1 MPRSRA
7 AQNCHNKLRRLSRS
21 KARKAIFIADYIA
34 VKYANIYKEV
44 EAVFNKLDEK
54 YKDKND
60 LRKTDEFLFFK
71 LTMEGK
77 LASESLPTE
86 TAMDS
91 ESLSTETTC
100 ESLPA
105 ETACESLSTETT
117 CESLPAE
124 TACESLSTE
133 TACESLPAEMACES
147 LPAETACES
156 LPAET
161 ACESLP
167 AETACESLPAEMACE
182 SLPTETA
189 TACESLL
196 SLSNLPATKQLQLE
210 LKIDLMSD
218 QQVREASVT
227 TQTLSLTTEQEAP
240 PISVGDIPVDM
251 IDQII
256 EQLRQDPALTEIFK
270 DIDLQME
277 FEQLGEDLDIP
288 PNLLEE
294 ELLW

>member
-7 AQNCHNKLRRLSRS
+7 AQNRHNELRRLSRS

-105 ETACESLSTETT
+105 ETACESLSTET
-117 CESLPAE
+117 
-124 TACESLSTE
+124 
-133 TACESLPAEMACES
+133 ACESLPAEMACES

-167 AETACESLPAEMACE
+167 AETACESLPAEMACK

>member
-1 MPRSRA
+1 M
-7 AQNCHNKLRRLSRS
+7 
-21 KARKAIFIADYIA
+21 
-34 VKYANIYKEV
+34 KYANIYKEV

-91 ESLSTETTC
+91 ESLPAETACESLPAETVC

-105 ETACESLSTETT
+105 ETACESL
-117 CESLPAE
+117 PAE
-124 TACESLSTE
+124 TV
-133 TACESLPAEMACES
+133 CES

-167 AETACESLPAEMACE
+167 AETVCESLPA
-182 SLPTETA
+182 ETA

-196 SLSNLPATKQLQLE
+196 SFSNLPATKQLQLQ

-218 QQVREASVT
+218 QQVREATVT
-227 TQTLSLTTEQEAP
+227 TQTLSVTTEQEAP

-256 EQLRQDPALTEIFK
+256 EQLRQDPDLTEIFK

-288 PNLLEE
+288 PMNLLED